1 MATTAN
7 ATAPNTSRRDTEA
20 GSTCRP
26 GIPELLRRIYET
38 MVLTRA
44 VEDRMVAMYKG
55 GDLLGSLYTGHWH
68 EAISVGAASTLRPDD
83 YMAPIH
89 RDLGAHLYRGMEP
102 WQVMASF
109 MGKATS
115 PTGGRDGTLHYGRL
129 DLGHYN
135 LPSHI
140 PANFPVA
147 TGMAF
152 AAKYRGQDK
161 VCLAFCGDGSTSRA
175 DFHEAL
181 TMSSALGLPNVFV
194 IENNQFAYSTPLSMQ
209 SNSETFA
216 AKAVALRHSGRRRS
230 TAPTCWPCTTRSPMA
245 VARARA
251 GNGPSIVEGVTMRMH
266 GHAEHDPADYV
277 PKAMYEEWSKKD
289 PVELFEKVLLDAGVI
304 DADAA
309 AQVRKDA
316 RQVAIDARR
325 KALGGSDAGSGQ
337 HRGGRLCRLTPHYA
351 GPADTTDPGHRSPTW
366 RRSDWRWITRWTGI
380 PTSSSSVRT
389 SASTAAPSRSPRD
402 SWTSTARGG
411 WSTPLSPRPGSPG
424 SPPVPH
430 WSGLRPVVEFQFA
443 DFISCAFDPIINVL
457 ARHHCRTGDPMPVTM
472 RAPFGG
478 RLRAG
483 PMPLAERGELLR
495 ARARH
500 QDRHARHAARCRGA
514 VDLVDPGQQ
523 PDAVPGEQV
532 PVPAAQGRRSAV
544 DGARS
549 RWGWR
554 TWSGRAGTSP

>member
-1 MATTAN
+1 VATTAKSASKGSN
-7 ATAPNTSRRDTEA
+7 GAAAAAPTAVADRDPA
-20 GSTCRP
+20 
-26 GIPELLRRIYET
+26 LLRRIYET

-152 AAKYRGQDK
+152 AAKYRGEDK

-181 TMSSALGLPNVFV
+181 TMSSALSLPNVFV
-194 IENNQFAYSTPLSMQ
+194 IENNQFAYSTPISMQ
-209 SNSETFA
+209 SNSAKFSD
-216 AKAVALRHSGRRRS
+216 KAVAYGIPGVTVDGTDALAVHDAVAEG
-230 TAPTCWPCTTRSPMA
+230 

-277 PKAMYEEWSKKD
+277 PKEMYEEWAKKD
-289 PVELFEKVLLDAGVI
+289 PVELFENVLLAGGVI
-304 DADAA
+304 DADVA

-316 RQVAIDARR
+316 RQVAIDARKR
-325 KALGGSDAGSGQ
+325 AL
-337 HRGGRLCRLTPHYA
+337 
-351 GPADTTDPGHRSPTW
+351 
-366 RRSDWRWITRWTGI
+366 
-380 PTSSSSVRT
+380 
-389 SASTAAPSRSPRD
+389 
-402 SWTSTARGG
+402 
-411 WSTPLSPRPGSPG
+411 
-424 SPPVPH
+424 
-430 WSGLRPVVEFQFA
+430 
-443 DFISCAFDPIINVL
+443 
-457 ARHHCRTGDPMPVTM
+457 GDPMP
-472 RAPFGG
+472 
-478 RLRAG
+478 
-483 PMPLAERGELLR
+483 
-495 ARARH
+495 
-500 QDRHARHAARCRGA
+500 
-514 VDLVDPGQQ
+514 DPSTVEEGVYA
-523 PDAVPGEQV
+523 D
-532 PVPAAQGRRSAV
+532 
-544 DGARS
+544 
-549 RWGWR
+549 
-554 TWSGRAGTSP
+554 